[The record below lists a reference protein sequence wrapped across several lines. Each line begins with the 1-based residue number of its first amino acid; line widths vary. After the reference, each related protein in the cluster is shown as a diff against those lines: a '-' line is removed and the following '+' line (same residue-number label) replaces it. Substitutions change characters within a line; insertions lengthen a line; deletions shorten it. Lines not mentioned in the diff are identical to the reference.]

1 MTTENFTNLLNDLY
15 DKYIHS
21 RKSDVAYIVENFKGE
36 EFNAIKTFF
45 FKYNYR
51 SHPKFDKNAGSDEYI
66 KNLIH
71 LYEKGERVTEIVPEA
86 PIVEETELSK
96 LQKEITKAK
105 GFLESI
111 KKSTSEE
118 VSKIT
123 LLVNN
128 FNEDYSKKMEELS
141 SMAKSE
147 PIIITENP
155 IPLSQE
161 EKKSNTHIELRIN
174 MDFEASDIEIP
185 KDIDN
190 MPAGS
195 RFLIMGQDGKP
206 HAFEIVEVFYD
217 YISMKDKCIKEI
229 SIKRV

>member
-1 MTTENFTNLLNDLY
+1 MTTENFTQLLNDLY
-15 DKYIHS
+15 DKYIHT
-21 RKSDVAYIVENFKGE
+21 RKSDVAHIVENFKGE

-86 PIVEETELSK
+86 PVIEETELSK
-96 LQKEITKAK
+96 LQKE
-105 GFLESI
+105 S
-111 KKSTSEE
+111 
-118 VSKIT
+118 VKIT
-123 LLVNN
+123 TLINN
-128 FNEDYSKKMEELS
+128 FSIDYSKKMEELS
-141 SMAKSE
+141 LMTKSE
-147 PIIITENP
+147 PVIIEKP
-155 IPLSQE
+155 IVQE

-206 HAFEIVEVFYD
+206 HAFEILEVFYD
-217 YISMKDKCIKEI
+217 YVSMKDKCIKEV